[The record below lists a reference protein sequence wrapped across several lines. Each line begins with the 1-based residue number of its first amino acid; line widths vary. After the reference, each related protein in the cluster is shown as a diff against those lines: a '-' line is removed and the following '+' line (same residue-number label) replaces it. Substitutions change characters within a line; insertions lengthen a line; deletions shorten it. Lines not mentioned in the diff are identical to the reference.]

1 MTKKII
7 NRRSFLKSASAVGAA
22 GLLSAC
28 GSEESSDADKSQQSS
43 DTIPSAVDG
52 APSILTQKRNLTM
65 VTTWPKNFPGMGVG
79 AERYARR
86 ISEMTDGRIN
96 IKVYAGGELVPALGA
111 FDAVSSGKADIYH
124 GPEYYWQGKAKAFN
138 FFCTVPMGMTANE
151 MAAWIYQDGGQELWD
166 ELSAKFNVKAFMGG
180 TTGTQMGGWF
190 RNPINSIKDFENLR
204 IRMPGLGGEVMSRM
218 GATPVT
224 KAGGEIYTALSQ
236 GNIDATEWV
245 GPYNDL
251 AFGFHEIAKHYYYPG
266 LHEPGTVLAIGFNK
280 DVFESFSPGD
290 QKLLQVAC
298 EAEYTIMYADFNAN
312 NGRAL
317 DTLIKEHGVNLSK
330 FSDDILESFGKISAE
345 VIDDIAM
352 EDELTGRIVTS
363 FKDSLQRTSKWGEIG
378 ERAFTRARALQQQ
391 FDL

>member
-22 GLLSAC
+22 GLLTAC
-28 GSEESSDADKSQQSS
+28 GSEGSSEDEKSSASS
-43 DTIPSAVDG
+43 NGG
-52 APSILTQKRNLTM
+52 APAVNLKKRNLTM

-79 AERYARR
+79 AERYAQR
-86 ISEMTDGRIN
+86 ISDMTDGRIN

-138 FFCTVPMGMTANE
+138 FFTTVPMGMTADE

-166 ELSAKFNVKAFMGG
+166 ELSAPFNIKAFLGG

-251 AFGFHEIAKHYYYPG
+251 AFGFYEIAKYYYYPG
-266 LHEPGTVLAIGFNK
+266 LHEPGTAMAIGFNK
-280 DVFESFSPGD
+280 DVFESFSKAD
-290 QKLLQVAC
+290 QLLLQVAC
-298 EAEYTIMYADFNAN
+298 EAEYTVMYADFNAN

-317 DTLIKEHGVNLSK
+317 DTLINEHGVKLLK
-330 FSDDILESFGKISAE
+330 FSDDILEAFGKISIE
-345 VIDDIAM
+345 VIDDIAK
-352 EDELTGRIVTS
+352 EDELTGRIVAS
-363 FKDSLQRTSKWGEIG
+363 YKDSLARTSKWGEIG